1 MPGGGN
7 KNDGSDKDVRM
18 TDSRVFSPAPKVG
31 IGLPVYN
38 GSDYLRTAIDAV
50 LAQRFEDFELLICD
64 NASTDDTPQICQEY
78 ADKDERIR
86 YVRNRFNIGGGPNL
100 RRVFE
105 LNRGRYFKLAHHDDV
120 CEPNFLARCV
130 EVLDADPNV
139 VCAFPSASAIDADG
153 DLVHD
158 LPSWP
163 EFESSDPIERCWAA
177 LQYEKE
183 PLALFGVMR
192 ADVVEKVD
200 LIGSSPSADRVWL
213 AELLLHGP
221 FEEVHEPLFRHREYE
236 TRSVRTFGFGHATM
250 AWWNPHKV
258 SMWSFPYWRTF
269 GALLKAIN
277 RSPLP
282 AADRIRAYGLLPR
295 WATVNKHYL
304 KLLYDVAVPLRPMI
318 NIAYQRM
325 MAKSI

>member
-1 MPGGGN
+1 
-7 KNDGSDKDVRM
+7 M

-38 GSDYLRTAIDAV
+38 GSDYLRIAIDAV
-50 LAQRFEDFELLICD
+50 LAQSFEDFELLICD

-78 ADKDERIR
+78 ADKDDRIR

-105 LNRGRYFKLAHHDDV
+105 LNRGQYFKLAHHDDV
-120 CEPNFLARCV
+120 CEPDFLARCV
-130 EVLDADPNV
+130 EVLDADPDV

-153 DLVHD
+153 DFVHH

-163 EFESSDPIERCWAA
+163 EFEGSDPIERCWAA

-221 FEEVHEPLFRHREYE
+221 FKEVDQPLFLHREYE

-250 AWWNPHKV
+250 GWWNPRKV

-269 GALLKAIN
+269 SALRKAIN
-277 RSPLP
+277 RSPLS
-282 AADRIRAYGLLPR
+282 AAERVRAYGLLAR
-295 WATVNKHYL
+295 WATVNKHAL
-304 KLLYDVAVPLRPMI
+304 KLIYDLVIPLRPVI
-318 NIAYQRM
+318 DIAYQRM
-325 MAKSI
+325 TMAGEEPRERASVSEPSGGE